1 MKENINGRLKK
12 VLELA
17 ENEMMDLNHPYVG
30 TEHLLLAL
38 LLSKKSKKV
47 LNKYGLTY
55 ELFKQELINI
65 IGKSNIKSQYV
76 LYTPLL
82 KLILNKTLQVKDA
95 DELTLLKE
103 LLASDDGIAIRI
115 MLELE
120 INVDDLYSEVMNN
133 YSYLDE
139 VGINLNRLEDN
150 YELIGRESEIESII
164 EILLRKN
171 KNNPV
176 LVGEAGVGK
185 SAIVYEL
192 AKRIKEGNVPPSLQN
207 KTIYMLDMA
216 SLLSNT
222 KYRGEFETKM
232 NNILHEIQESE
243 DIIVFIDEIHTIVRT
258 GSSEGSCDAANILK
272 PYLATNKLKL
282 IGATT
287 LKEYDEYIS
296 KDQALARRFAKIL
309 VKEPNERETLEILK
323 GVKHTYEE
331 YHNLKIS
338 DEILSDIVS
347 YATKYITNNQ
357 NPDKSLEVLDCLL
370 SHVNLK
376 RYNKNDIYKL
386 NEFLRSK
393 DYKKALEEKIKM
405 NDVEITKEDLIKV
418 VETLANVRILNMQ
431 DYYNLCKELEGK
443 IYGQDLTKLKELL
456 LPKFKNNKVLALE
469 LCGNKGVGKSYT
481 AKVIAEALNYNL
493 IELDMKEYSSSTSI
507 NRLIGSDP
515 GYIGYDNAS
524 ILDKIKYNPYS
535 LLLLKNCEYAH
546 SSVMNLINSIVDKGY
561 LIDKFNNK
569 INFNFTMI
577 IKTNNETKNKI
588 GYDELTKQDSKIVYY
603 NLIDKKT
610 MKKYLID
617 HNLKEEYLA
626 NLEDKT
632 TFSNLHSLVDEVL
645 INN

>member
-232 NNILHEIQESE
+232 NNILHEIQENE
-243 DIIVFIDEIHTIVRT
+243 DIIVFIDEIHTIVVHQ
-258 GSSEGSCDAANILK
+258 K
-272 PYLATNKLKL
+272 
-282 IGATT
+282 
-287 LKEYDEYIS
+287 
-296 KDQALARRFAKIL
+296 
-309 VKEPNERETLEILK
+309 V
-323 GVKHTYEE
+323 
-331 YHNLKIS
+331 
-338 DEILSDIVS
+338 
-347 YATKYITNNQ
+347 
-357 NPDKSLEVLDCLL
+357 
-370 SHVNLK
+370 HV
-376 RYNKNDIYKL
+376 
-386 NEFLRSK
+386 
-393 DYKKALEEKIKM
+393 M
-405 NDVEITKEDLIKV
+405 
-418 VETLANVRILNMQ
+418 
-431 DYYNLCKELEGK
+431 
-443 IYGQDLTKLKELL
+443 
-456 LPKFKNNKVLALE
+456 
-469 LCGNKGVGKSYT
+469 
-481 AKVIAEALNYNL
+481 
-493 IELDMKEYSSSTSI
+493 
-507 NRLIGSDP
+507 RLI
-515 GYIGYDNAS
+515 Y
-524 ILDKIKYNPYS
+524 
-535 LLLLKNCEYAH
+535 
-546 SSVMNLINSIVDKGY
+546 
-561 LIDKFNNK
+561 
-569 INFNFTMI
+569 
-577 IKTNNETKNKI
+577 
-588 GYDELTKQDSKIVYY
+588 
-603 NLIDKKT
+603 
-610 MKKYLID
+610 
-617 HNLKEEYLA
+617 
-626 NLEDKT
+626 
-632 TFSNLHSLVDEVL
+632 
-645 INN
+645 